1 MKRQHNPPM
10 RLSTSALSILSC
22 LGVILSTAVAV
33 YSLAGYLALSNS
45 AKAIEILAP
54 GEDMIAPK
62 IETLLAEHEN
72 KSLILGEL
80 KARYE
85 QNASLHATLTKMAA
99 ESKGR
104 AMNETILWAGAG
116 AFFFVLLVFAE
127 NLRRR
132 EKAR

>member
-45 AKAIEILAP
+45 AKAIVAP
-54 GEDMIAPK
+54 SEDMIAPK

-80 KARYE
+80 KARHE

-104 AMNETILWAGAG
+104 AMNETILWTGAG
-116 AFFFVLLVFAE
+116 TFFFGLLVFAE

-132 EKAR
+132 EKAG